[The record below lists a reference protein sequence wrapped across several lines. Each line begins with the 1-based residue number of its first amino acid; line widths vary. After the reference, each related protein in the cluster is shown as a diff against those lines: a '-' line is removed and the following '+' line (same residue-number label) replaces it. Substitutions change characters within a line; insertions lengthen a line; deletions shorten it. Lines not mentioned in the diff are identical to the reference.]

1 MVEAMVM
8 SSEQPMATSNGVVSK
23 GSVTDIEY
31 GGMTDGT
38 LEPEVKDEFWEE

>member
-38 LEPEVKDEFWEE
+38 LEPEVKGEIWEE